1 MHMRAAERICKP
13 MRIVLVLLAVCTGPV
28 RAQSSAL
35 PSSSPTGTQDAIS
48 NSTANAQGQTSA
60 SHLAVLWNGV
70 SLQVDAT
77 NVSLSSVLHE
87 ISVKTKLRIT
97 GSAPDERIFGTYGP
111 GPMNLVLP
119 ALLDGLPINMLLTE
133 RTGGAPGDLSL
144 TGRSGVPTPASVPT
158 QQALDQSSAPPQTST
173 GNGRPTGGF
182 GSPQRSGQTGNQG
195 SGPIAGPTL
204 GDKGISGSDNGIS
217 GPNNGVSGADN
228 GIGVAPSGTDVNA
241 TGTASP
247 NGVRTPQEIFEQLQ
261 KLRQQQG
268 QPQ

>member
-1 MHMRAAERICKP
+1 MYVRTVERTSAT
-13 MRIVLVLLAVCTGPV
+13 VLMATVFLMACTTPL
-28 RAQSSAL
+28 RAQSSVL
-35 PSSSPTGTQDAIS
+35 PASSPTGTLES
-48 NSTANAQGQTSA
+48 NSAPNANAQGQVSA
-60 SHLAVLWNGV
+60 SRLAVLWNGV
-70 SLQVDAT
+70 ALQVEAT
-77 NVSLSSVLHE
+77 NVPLSSVLHE
-87 ISVKTKLRIT
+87 ISLKTKLRIT

-133 RTGGAPGDLSL
+133 RTGGAPGQLSL
-144 TGRSGVPTPASVPT
+144 TSRTGMPTPASVPT
-158 QQALDQSSAPPQTST
+158 QQAADETSAPPLST
-173 GNGRPTGGF
+173 TGYGRPTGGF
-182 GSPQRSGQTGNQG
+182 GSPRRSGQNGSQG
-195 SGPIAGPTL
+195 GGAIASSTL
-204 GDKGISGSDNGIS
+204 GDNGISGSDNGIS

-261 KLRQQQG
+261 KLRQQQS